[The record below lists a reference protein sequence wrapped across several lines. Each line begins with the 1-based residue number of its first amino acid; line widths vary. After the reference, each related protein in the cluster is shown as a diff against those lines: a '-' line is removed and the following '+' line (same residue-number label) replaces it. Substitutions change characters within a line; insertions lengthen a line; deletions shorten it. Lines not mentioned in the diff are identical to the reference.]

1 MAPNH
6 EHLNGSPCSNA
17 VKTPNARS
25 VQFRGYD
32 VGCDVTNSESQM
44 RTDDTDTNFTDDD
57 SSSSTS
63 GSYTVGVEGDDVLS
77 TSVDV

>member
-1 MAPNH
+1 MVPNH
-6 EHLNGSPCSNA
+6 EHLNGSPYSNA
-17 VKTPNARS
+17 AKTPHARS

-32 VGCDVTNSESQM
+32 VTNSDGHM

>member
-6 EHLNGSPCSNA
+6 EHLNGSPYSNA

-32 VGCDVTNSESQM
+32 VTNSENHM